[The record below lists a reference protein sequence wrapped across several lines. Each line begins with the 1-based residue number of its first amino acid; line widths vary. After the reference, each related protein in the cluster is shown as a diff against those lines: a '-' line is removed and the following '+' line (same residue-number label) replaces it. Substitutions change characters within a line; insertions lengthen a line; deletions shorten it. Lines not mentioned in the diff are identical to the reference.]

1 MGEEVAGTLVGRW
14 YVTLFGVAF
23 VVLAVRH
30 LGWRRTALYTAVAV
44 AVGGIAENGAVH
56 TGIPY
61 TRYAFHDGLRG
72 DELFLGDVPLMVTL
86 SYTFMAYFAF
96 GAARLVVAGP
106 YRSRSAL
113 PVLEYVTA
121 VVLGVWIIWVI
132 DPISRLGAHFF
143 LGELFRYEGPGFWF
157 GLPLGSQ
164 VGFVVTQGVLIG
176 LLTWLAR
183 DEPAS
188 DVDRLLDHPHLG
200 ALGGLVGQLLFM
212 TTTAF
217 VVARTTGDPAV
228 EATADALAGST
239 FIIGLPAALLTAVH
253 WRSLGVARSA
263 GSAVGQQADGLE
275 LDELVEPLGSV
286 LPPDPTGLEPA
297 EGRAEV
303 GGVVVDGGGAGAH
316 APGDGEPAL
325 RVGRPHRARQ
335 PER

>member
-1 MGEEVAGTLVGRW
+1 MGTEVVGTLVGRW

-23 VVLAVRH
+23 VVLATRH
-30 LGWRRTALYTAVAV
+30 LGWRRTGIYTAVAL
-44 AVGGIAENGAVH
+44 AVGAIAENGAVH

-61 TRYAFHDGLRG
+61 TRYSFDDRLRG

-106 YRSRSAL
+106 YRSRSAM

-121 VVLGVWIIWVI
+121 VVLGVWIIWII

-143 LGELFRYEGPGFWF
+143 LGELFHYEGPGFWF

-164 VGFVVTQGVLIG
+164 LGFALTQGLLIG

-183 DEPAS
+183 DEPTS
-188 DVDRLLDHPHLG
+188 DVERVLDHPHLG

-212 TTTAF
+212 TVTAF
-217 VVARTTGDPAV
+217 VVARTSGDPAV
-228 EATADALAGST
+228 AATADALAGST
-239 FIIGLPAALLTAVH
+239 FIIGLPVVVLTAVH
-253 WRSLGVARSA
+253 WRSLGLARAS
-263 GSAVGQQADGLE
+263 SAVGQQADGLE
-275 LDELVEPLGSV
+275 LDVLVEPLRSV
-286 LPPDPTGLEPA
+286 LPSDPAGLEPP

-303 GGVVVDGGGAGAH
+303 GGVVVDGGGARAH
-316 APGDGEPAL
+316 PPGDGEAPL
-325 RVGRPHRARQ
+325 GV
-335 PER
+335 